1 MTIACRLCL
10 LACLTIL
17 GGCGTT
23 TNFSCKPGE
32 KLEIHDQLFF
42 GTETFTG
49 EVSDAEWRDFLAN
62 VVSPRFPNGFT
73 VLSGRGQ
80 WRGSSGEIV
89 RERSK
94 VLLLVHR
101 ETAKSDTAIN
111 ELVDI
116 YKRRFQ
122 QESVLRVRSPV
133 CVSFR

>member
-1 MTIACRLCL
+1 MLISLSTFA
-10 LACLTIL
+10 
-17 GGCGTT
+17 GCVS
-23 TNFSCKPGE
+23 NPELKCNPGE
-32 KLEIHDQLFF
+32 QLQIHDQLFF

-62 VVSPRFPNGFT
+62 AVSPRFPNGFT

-101 ETAKSDTAIN
+101 ETAESDTAIG

-122 QESVLRVRSPV
+122 QESVLRVRNQV
-133 CVSFR
+133 CVSFK